1 MVYRTQASNDL
12 LSVGGPPAG
21 SMHTTGN
28 NSGPT
33 RFSVTNLGISS
44 MSVSNWVVVVVDF
57 SAWDTKK
64 RPSMWHEGPYP
75 VVGIVHSPVVHV
87 PVS

>member
-1 MVYRTQASNDL
+1 
-12 LSVGGPPAG
+12 
-21 SMHTTGN
+21 
-28 NSGPT
+28 
-33 RFSVTNLGISS
+33 
-44 MSVSNWVVVVVDF
+44 MSVSNWVVHVVVVDF